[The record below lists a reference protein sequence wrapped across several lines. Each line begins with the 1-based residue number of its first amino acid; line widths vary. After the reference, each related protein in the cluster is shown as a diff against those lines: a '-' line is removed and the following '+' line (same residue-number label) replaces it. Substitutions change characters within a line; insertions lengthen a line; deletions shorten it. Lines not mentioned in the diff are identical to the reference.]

1 MVLAWFKTMTV
12 NQCEQMNC
20 SIDHTLDKNLFPPFF
35 SILFIISIPANCA
48 SLFISICQVKKK
60 NELGVYLLNL
70 SIADLLYTLTLPMWI
85 HYALKSD
92 NWVLPKNVC
101 IFSTFLTFLN
111 YYTSSGFLAC
121 ISIDRYLA
129 VVHPLKFHYFRTRR
143 CASTVSILV
152 WAFEIISNVQILRH
166 TDFFPHAHNDSNHS
180 ICYDV
185 YPLQQWQAELNLYR
199 ICVGY
204 AVPLAIIV
212 FCYQK
217 IYRAVKHNQ
226 ATEDRDKKKINHL
239 LLSIIVTFFVCF
251 TPYHVV
257 LLIRS
262 ISEPCN
268 CPFALKMF
276 KPYRIATVV
285 TSLNCIADP
294 ILYCFVSETG
304 RADIWNIVKCGSSAT
319 QTDAQNSQNIAVS
332 KMSQDTSTKN
342 RESTTLL

>member
-1 MVLAWFKTMTV
+1 MTA
-12 NQCEQMNC
+12 NHSGSMDC
-20 SIDHTLDKNLFPPFF
+20 SVDSTLDQIMFPPFY

-48 SLFISICQVKKK
+48 SLYISICQVKKK
-60 NELGVYLLNL
+60 NEMGVYLLNL
-70 SIADLLYTLTLPMWI
+70 SIADLLYTLMLPLWI
-85 HYALKSD
+85 HYAHKND
-92 NWVLPKNVC
+92 DWVLPKNLC
-101 IFSTFLTFLN
+101 NISTFLKFLN

-129 VVHPLKFHYFRTRR
+129 VVHPLRFHCFRTRR
-143 CASTVSILV
+143 FALIVSIFV
-152 WAFEIISNVQILRH
+152 WAFEIITNSKILMH
-166 TDFFPHAHNDSNHS
+166 TNLVFNHTHINHS
-180 ICYDV
+180 ICYDI
-185 YPLQQWQAELNLYR
+185 YPLKPWQAQLNFYR
-199 ICVGY
+199 ICMGY

-226 ATEDRDKKKINHL
+226 ATEDRVKKKISHL

-262 ISEPCN
+262 ISEPGN
-268 CPFALKMF
+268 CSFARVMF
-276 KPYRIATVV
+276 KPYRITTVV

-304 RADIWNIVKCGSSAT
+304 RADIWNMIKCGFSAS
-319 QTDAQNSQNIAVS
+319 QKDAQNSKNIAGS
-332 KMSQDTSTKN
+332 KMSQDTSTKDQD
-342 RESTTLL
+342 STTLL

>member
-1 MVLAWFKTMTV
+1 MNLSEPI
-12 NQCEQMNC
+12 NNC
-20 SIDHTLDKNLFPPFF
+20 SWNHTLDKHLFPPFY

-48 SLFISICQVKKK
+48 SLYIAICQVKKK

-70 SIADLLYTLTLPMWI
+70 SIADLLYTLSLPLWI
-85 HYALKSD
+85 HYALQSD
-92 NWVLPKNVC
+92 NWVLPQNLC
-101 IFSTFLTFLN
+101 NFSTFLKFLN

-143 CASTVSILV
+143 WAWIVSAFV
-152 WAFEIISNVQILRH
+152 WAFEIISNFKILRYK
-166 TDFFPHAHNDSNHS
+166 DVYSQHAHNNTNSNHS
-180 ICYDV
+180 TCYDT
-185 YPLQQWQAELNLYR
+185 YPLKNWQAELNYYR
-199 ICVGY
+199 FCVGY
-204 AVPLAIIV
+204 AVPFVIIV

-217 IYRAVKHNQ
+217 IYRAVKHNR

-239 LLSIIVTFFVCF
+239 LLSIILTFFVCF

-262 ISEPCN
+262 IFEQDKCD
-268 CPFALKMF
+268 FAQKMF
-276 KPYRIATVV
+276 YPYRITTLV

-304 RADIWNIVKCGSSAT
+304 RTDIWNVVKCGSSVS
-319 QTDAQNSQNIAVS
+319 QTEAQNSQNVAGS
-332 KMSQDTSTKN
+332 KTSQDTKD
-342 RESTTLL
+342 RESATFL